1 MRKVILIAMVT
12 AMLFTVSA
20 CAGVMALAEKSLYD
34 VILDDIYTFYGAD
47 DGVSWM
53 DFSVYP
59 EGEMSKEYFAEVME
73 NGMLEVAEKYLKKA
87 TADVK
92 VLHMNKTDAKFNETE
107 RYIAAYGPML
117 GGKMGD
123 VIVTV
128 YELNDNQVY
137 IRYHADI
144 DDESIIKN
152 VVYDLVK

>member
-1 MRKVILIAMVT
+1 MKKIFLITMFIT
-12 AMLFTVSA
+12 MLFMTTA
-20 CAGVMALAEKSLYD
+20 CDAVISLAEKSLYD
-34 VILDDIYTFYGAD
+34 VILDDIYTFYDAD

-53 DFSVYP
+53 GFSVYP

-107 RYIAAYGPML
+107 RYIAVYGPML